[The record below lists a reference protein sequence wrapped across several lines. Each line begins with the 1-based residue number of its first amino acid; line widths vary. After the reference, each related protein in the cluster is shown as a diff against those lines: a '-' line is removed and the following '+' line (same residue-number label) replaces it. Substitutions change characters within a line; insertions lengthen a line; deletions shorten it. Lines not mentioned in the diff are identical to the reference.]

1 MGKIPMK
8 QNTISFKQGE
18 KMNTTKESPH
28 GTNRKNAVIAGVL
41 FIIGTVPAVISV
53 VLLRPFLSDPD
64 FFIKVFGN
72 ENREIIRV
80 FVQLIMAFA
89 CAGIAIAL
97 YPILRKHNEALA
109 LGSVGFRIFENVLAS
124 VSAISLL
131 PLLTLSRE
139 YVNAGAPAVSYFQTL
154 SALLLGAHA
163 SISNISLIPF
173 CLGALMYYYVF
184 FRSKL
189 IPRWLSGWGLL
200 AIIMNL
206 TSALLVLFAISG
218 PFSTLQV
225 VLSLPILFQEL
236 VLAVWLIVKGFNPS
250 AVASLSA

>member
-1 MGKIPMK
+1 
-8 QNTISFKQGE
+8 
-18 KMNTTKESPH
+18 MNTTKERPH
-28 GTNRKNAVIAGVL
+28 GTNRKNAVIAGIL
-41 FIIGTVPAVISV
+41 FIIGTVPAVITTAF
-53 VLLRPFLSDPD
+53 LKPFLSDPD

-72 ENREIIRV
+72 ENQTIILRV

-97 YPILRKHNEALA
+97 YPVLRKHNEALA
-109 LGSVGFRIFENVLAS
+109 LGSVGFRIFENVLAG

-173 CLGALMYYYVF
+173 CLGAMMYYYVF
-184 FRSKL
+184 YRSKL
-189 IPRWLSGWGLL
+189 IPRWLSGWGLI

-206 TSALLVLFAISG
+206 TSALLVLFALSA
-218 PFSTLQV
+218 PFSTLQMI
-225 VLSLPILFQEL
+225 LSLPILVQEL

-250 AVASLSA
+250 AFASGVAKTPTNELLSAS